1 MKTTLTIMAAAGV
14 GAGAWVLLKK
24 YNPEC
29 LSYVKGYFTG
39 MNKAATKNI
48 ENMM

>member
-24 YNPEC
+24 HNPEC
-29 LSYVKGYFTG
+29 AAYLRGYFASMGKQTS
-39 MNKAATKNI
+39 KNI